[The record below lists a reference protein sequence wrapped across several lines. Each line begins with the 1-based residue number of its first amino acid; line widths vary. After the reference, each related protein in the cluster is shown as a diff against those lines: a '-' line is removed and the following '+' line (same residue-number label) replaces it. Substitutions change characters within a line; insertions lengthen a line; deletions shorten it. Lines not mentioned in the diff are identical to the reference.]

1 MGDGQHLRLSHFVS
15 IPERVWGGLEP
26 TAGGVKASQTLFQSL
41 RGFGVGWSGGPL
53 KALLYLVFEVQMRE
67 PFKCSSFALG
77 IRLLAPSQKT

>member
-1 MGDGQHLRLSHFVS
+1 MAQLH
-15 IPERVWGGLEP
+15 
-26 TAGGVKASQTLFQSL
+26 QFQSL
-41 RGFGVGWSGGPL
+41 RGFGVGWSFVLRPGRIPKVPFQSLRGFGVGWSRGPL

>member
-1 MGDGQHLRLSHFVS
+1 MDEL
-15 IPERVWGGLEP
+15 
-26 TAGGVKASQTLFQSL
+26 KFQSL